1 MSNYFY
7 TFKIN
12 MKGEFEYI
20 NIDIKHYDNDEL
32 HLYMEEAGFRPIEY
46 KLVEVQE
53 LNYFDYYFYANT
65 NGNEFNNFELMTVNV
80 MSDIIIIKC
89 NKGSLNPINMTK
101 YDEMEIK
108 KLFSNSILIEESEEE
123 TEEDNYDL
131 NDPFIVNDFGIIEI

>member
-108 KLFSNSILIEESEEE
+108 KLFSNSINIEESEEE